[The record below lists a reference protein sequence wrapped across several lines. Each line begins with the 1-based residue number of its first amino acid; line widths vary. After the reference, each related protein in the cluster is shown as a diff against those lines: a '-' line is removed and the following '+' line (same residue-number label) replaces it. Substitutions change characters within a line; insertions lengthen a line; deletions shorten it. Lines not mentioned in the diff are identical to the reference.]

1 MEQTPAPGQ
10 HRLAFCGDM
19 IEFTLRLP
27 RPERGVARLRT
38 NIGHAATA
46 RREIIREA
54 AEHQKRLAE
63 DWFDIPMT
71 RVDDRLYRLTL
82 PLLETGHFEA
92 KALFLPED
100 ASQPRWPEGTNTVI
114 NVHPAEYCC
123 ANSIYNAF
131 VRQFGQ
137 ERRAP
142 PAFTPVQTK
151 GIQALQANNYA
162 VIPPS
167 GTFRD
172 VIRQLDFI
180 IGRLRCRSLLLLP
193 IHPTP
198 TIYGRMGTFGSPYAA
213 LDFMDVDPALA
224 EFDTKATPLEQFGEL
239 VDAVHARGARLF
251 LDIAINHTGWA
262 AKIHTEHPDWLLRE
276 PDATIRS
283 PGAWGVIWSDLTE
296 LNHQHVAVWHYLAQV
311 FLTWCRRGVD
321 GFRCDAGYMI
331 PVAAWEFIVATV
343 RREFPDTLFLLEGL
357 GGKVATTTTLLN
369 IANLNWAY
377 SELFQNYDRRQIE
390 AYLPNAIRIS
400 ETDGILVHFAETHD
414 NNRLAS
420 RSIPYARMRTALSAL
435 CSSNGAFAFANG
447 VEWHAT
453 EKIDVHG
460 RTSIAWDASEN
471 QVDRITRLN
480 CILHTHPAFFAG
492 TCLRLIH
499 QGNSNSIALLR
510 YAPSTGQHLLIL
522 ANLDDRTTQPVAW
535 KPEDAG
541 LPTDVSSV
549 VRHCR
554 TKEEGYAQVGL
565 AKGALTD
572 LLTGRTLTTSLSG
585 GMACLDLAPAEVLCL
600 TADHHDFDRIL
611 SAESI
616 PTPQRSGPPNVIQHQ
631 GLRAKALEIV
641 KTCRNPGDFS
651 MLDPDRLATELAE
664 NPGAFCRRQ
673 DAHDT
678 APRVITWEWPRD
690 LKREVMI
697 PPHHFLYL
705 RATAPFRARIEDG
718 QPACN
723 PSAGGRSIVCP
734 QSLPA
739 HITTQSA
746 ASERGRMADRQ
757 ENSLPATDGHH
768 FILFC
773 PHDTPM
779 EPRLCWIK
787 LSIYAPEHTRHETAP
802 LLFLPPGD
810 VPHTP
815 LTFIHK
821 DLLGIYPMA
830 LSTNGRGGM
839 LRAPVRW
846 AEVRSRYDA
855 LLAGNLNP
863 DYPEDRR
870 VMLTRCRAWLVYQ
883 GYSQDITID
892 RLHVFHL
899 GKNLGLWRFRVPFGY
914 GQSVFLEI
922 YAEMIA
928 GRNAMRLMFRRL
940 PCTHAENCLADNQTV
955 QLIIRPDIEDRSF
968 HEDTKAFLGPER
980 DWPAAVHPDSN
991 GFIFAPQTE
1000 RQLRVVVST
1009 GNFKMEPEWQYMVH
1023 HPVEAERG
1031 LNADSDLFSPGYFR
1045 CSLTGGA
1052 EVNMLAQILT
1062 PVENEPIHIKAAS
1075 GSRGGLPSVALGAKE
1090 GDAVAATPPPNAPLP
1105 DILEHAIQQFIVR
1118 RGANKTVIAGYPW
1131 FLDWGRDTF
1140 ICTRGLIAAGRLEE
1154 VKAILKQ
1161 FAAFEQNG
1169 TLPNLIHGN
1178 DARNRDTS
1186 DAPLWFIVACADA
1199 CNAMPNIADRTPAL
1213 RTSHAAS
1220 HPNAP
1225 VPTLREVGRDLLTEK
1240 CGERTLRQVL
1250 ESIAESYRRG
1260 TPNGIRMDPESG
1272 LIFSPAH
1279 FTWMDTNHPAGSPRE
1294 GYPIE
1299 IQALWFAACSFL
1311 ARLDSHVAPWLELAK
1326 QAQTSIRQYFWNE
1339 ARGYFSDCLHAH
1351 TGQLATQAVPDDALR
1366 PNQLLTLTLGAVT
1379 EKAVGER
1386 VLEACMELLVPGA
1399 IRTLTN
1405 RPVEYPQPVA
1415 SGGRLLNNPLRPY
1428 WGRYEGDED
1437 TRRKPAYHN
1446 GTAWTWLFPSFCEAW
1461 VQIHG
1466 DAGRSAA
1473 LAWLASG
1480 TRLMS
1485 QGCLGQIPEIVD
1497 GDYPHTPRGCDAQAW
1512 GVTELY
1518 RVLKQIGEKV

>member
-1 MEQTPAPGQ
+1 
-10 HRLAFCGDM
+10 
-19 IEFTLRLP
+19 
-27 RPERGVARLRT
+27 
-38 NIGHAATA
+38 
-46 RREIIREA
+46 
-54 AEHQKRLAE
+54 
-63 DWFDIPMT
+63 
-71 RVDDRLYRLTL
+71 L
-82 PLLETGHFEA
+82 PLLEAGHFEA
-92 KALFLPED
+92 KALFLPES
-100 ASQPRWPEGTNTVI
+100 ASQPRWPEGPNTVI

-123 ANSIYNAF
+123 ANSLYNAF

-137 ERRAP
+137 ERHTP
-142 PAFTPVQTK
+142 LAFTPGQTK
-151 GIQALQANNYA
+151 GIQALQANDYA

-180 IGRLRCRSLLLLP
+180 IGRLHCRALMLLP

-198 TIYGRMGTFGSPYAA
+198 TVYGRMGTFGSPYAA

-224 EFDTKATPLEQFGEL
+224 EFDPKATPLEQFGEL

-276 PDATIRS
+276 PDGTIRS
-283 PGAWGVIWSDLTE
+283 PGAWSVVWNDLTE
-296 LNHQHVAVWHYLAQV
+296 INHQHVELWHYLAEV

-331 PVAAWEFIVATV
+331 PVSAWEFIVATV

-357 GGKVATTTTLLN
+357 GGKVETTTTLLN

-390 AYLPNAIRIS
+390 AYLPNAIRTS
-400 ETDGILVHFAETHD
+400 EGNGLLVHFAETHD

-460 RTSIAWDASEN
+460 RASLAWDASEN
-471 QVDRITRLN
+471 QVDRIARLN
-480 CILHTHPAFFAG
+480 CILQTHPTFFAG
-492 TCLRLIH
+492 TRLRLIQ
-499 QGNSNSIALLR
+499 QGNGNSIALLR
-510 YAPSTGQHLLIL
+510 YSPSADQRLLVL
-522 ANLDDRTTQPVAW
+522 VNLDDSATQPVAW
-535 KPEDAG
+535 NPEDAG
-541 LPTDVSSV
+541 LAN
-549 VRHCR
+549 R
-554 TKEEGYAQVGL
+554 E
-565 AKGALTD
+565 LTD
-572 LLTGRTLTTSLSG
+572 LLTGRAVPITPHSAGIGISSSGSLTH
-585 GMACLDLAPAEVLCL
+585 MDLAPAEVLCL
-600 TADHHDFDRIL
+600 TPDRRDFDL
-611 SAESI
+611 LLATESRSRL
-616 PTPQRSGPPNVIQHQ
+616 PDVGKSRDLPPAVVQRQ

-641 KTCRNPGDFS
+641 KTCRGLGDFS
-651 MLDPDRLATELAE
+651 ALDPDRLATELAE
-664 NPGAFCRRQ
+664 NPSAFCRRQ
-673 DAHDT
+673 DAPGT

-705 RATAPFRARIEDG
+705 RAIAPFRARIEEG
-718 QPACN
+718 KRVVQ
-723 PSAGGRSIVCP
+723 
-734 QSLPA
+734 QK
-739 HITTQSA
+739 
-746 ASERGRMADRQ
+746 
-757 ENSLPATDGHH
+757 NSLPATDGHH
-768 FILFC
+768 FVMFC
-773 PHDTPM
+773 PGAA
-779 EPRLCWIK
+779 RLETHAGQPACNAMHSIAGRLK
-787 LSIYAPEHTRHETAP
+787 LSVYEPERTRHATAP

-810 VPHTP
+810 APRAP
-815 LTFIHK
+815 LAFTHK
-821 DLLGIYPMA
+821 DLLGTHPMV

-839 LRAPVRW
+839 LRAPVVW

-870 VMLTRCRAWLVYQ
+870 IMLTRCRAWLVFQ

-899 GKNLGLWRFRVPFGY
+899 GENAGLWHFRVPFGF
-914 GQSVFLEI
+914 GQSVFLDI
-922 YAEMIA
+922 HAEMIP
-928 GRNAMRLMFRRL
+928 GQNAVRLMFRRL
-940 PCTHAENCLADNQTV
+940 PCTHAGNCLADDKAV

-968 HEDTKAFLGPER
+968 HEDTKAFLGLER
-980 DWPAAVHPDSN
+980 DWPAAVHPETD
-991 GFIFAPQTE
+991 GFTFAPDSA
-1000 RQLRVVVST
+1000 RQLRVAVST
-1009 GNFKMEPEWQYMVH
+1009 GDFQPEPEWQYMVH

-1031 LNADSDLFSPGYFR
+1031 MNADSDLFSPGYFR
-1045 CSLTGGA
+1045 CPLDGGV
-1052 EVNMLAQILT
+1052 EVILLAQILT
-1062 PVENEPIHIKAAS
+1062 PTENNRIAPAS
-1075 GSRGGLPSVALGAKE
+1075 RSRLSEVGKSRDRDRLPPDG
-1090 GDAVAATPPPNAPLP
+1090 PLP
-1105 DILEHAIQQFIVR
+1105 DILERAMQQFIVR
-1118 RGANKTVIAGYPW
+1118 RGENKTVIAGYPW

-1140 ICTRGLIAAGRLEE
+1140 ICTRGLIAAGHLEE

-1161 FAAFEQNG
+1161 FAAFEQDG
-1169 TLPNLIHGN
+1169 TLPNMIHGN

-1186 DAPLWFIVACADA
+1186 DAPLWFIIACADA
-1199 CNAMPNIADRTPAL
+1199 CRARLPAALCAAL
-1213 RTSHAAS
+1213 RAGSRYPSVDGLRAGHS
-1220 HPNAP
+1220 VGHPDSP
-1225 VPTLREVGRDLLTEK
+1225 RGQDLLTER

-1250 ESIAESYRRG
+1250 ESIAEGYRRG
-1260 TPNGIRMDPESG
+1260 TPNGIRMDPKSG

-1311 ARLDSHVAPWLELAK
+1311 AGLDKHAAPWQTLAERV
-1326 QAQTSIRQYFWNE
+1326 QTSIQQYFWNE
-1339 ARGYFSDCLHAH
+1339 ALGLFADCLHAQA
-1351 TGQLATQAVPDDALR
+1351 GQTAAQAMPDDALR
-1366 PNQLLTLTLGAVT
+1366 PNQLLVLTLGAVT
-1379 EKAVGER
+1379 KRAIGER
-1386 VLEACMELLVPGA
+1386 VLEACAELLVPGA
-1399 IRTLTN
+1399 IRTLSD

-1415 SGGRLLNNPLRPY
+1415 FGDRLLNDPLRPY

-1461 VQIHG
+1461 VQVHG
-1466 DAGRSAA
+1466 NAGRSAA
-1473 LAWLASG
+1473 LAWLGSS
-1480 TRLMS
+1480 TQLISR
-1485 QGCLGQIPEIVD
+1485 GCLGQIPEIVD
-1497 GDYPHTPRGCDAQAW
+1497 GDYPHTARGCDAQAW

-1518 RVLKQIGEKV
+1518 RVLKSLI

>member
-1 MEQTPAPGQ
+1 
-10 HRLAFCGDM
+10 M

-27 RPERGVARLRT
+27 HPEPGEARLRT
-38 NIGHAATA
+38 NIGHAETA

-63 DWFDIPMT
+63 DWFDITMT

-92 KALFLPED
+92 KALFLPEG

-123 ANSIYNAF
+123 ANSLYNAF

-137 ERRAP
+137 KRRAP
-142 PAFTPVQTK
+142 LAFTPGQTK
-151 GIQALQANNYA
+151 GIQALQSNDYA

-180 IGRLRCRSLLLLP
+180 IGHLHCRSLLLLP

-198 TIYGRMGTFGSPYAA
+198 TVYGRMGSFGSPYAA

-224 EFDTKATPLEQFGEL
+224 EFDPKVTPLEQFGEL

-276 PDATIRS
+276 PDGTIRS
-283 PGAWGVIWSDLTE
+283 PGAWGVVWRDLTE
-296 LNHQHVAVWHYLAQV
+296 INHQHVAVWHYLAEV

-331 PVAAWEFIVATV
+331 PVSAWEFIVATV

-357 GGKVATTTTLLN
+357 GGKVTTTTTLLN

-390 AYLPNAIRIS
+390 AYLPEAIRIS
-400 ETDGILVHFAETHD
+400 KADGLLMHFAETHD

-460 RTSIAWDASEN
+460 RASLAWEASEN
-471 QVDRITRLN
+471 QVDRIARLN

-492 TCLRLIH
+492 ARLRLIH
-499 QGNSNSIALLR
+499 QGSGNSIALLR
-510 YAPSTGQHLLIL
+510 YSTSTDQRLLVL
-522 ANLDDRTTQPVAW
+522 VNLDDSATQPVAW
-535 KPEDAG
+535 NPNNAG
-541 LPTDVSSV
+541 LAN
-549 VRHCR
+549 H
-554 TKEEGYAQVGL
+554 E
-565 AKGALTD
+565 LTD
-572 LLTGRTLTTSLSG
+572 LLTGRTVVISSSDNQAG
-585 GMACLDLAPAEVLCL
+585 LDLAPAEVLCL
-600 TADHHDFDRIL
+600 TPDRRDLELIQ
-611 SAESI
+611 SCQGGA
-616 PTPQRSGPPNVIQHQ
+616 SGYLPPNVVRHQ

-641 KTCRNPGDFS
+641 KTCRGLGDFYA
-651 MLDPDRLATELAE
+651 LDPDRLAMELAE
-664 NPGAFCRRQ
+664 NPSAFCRRQ
-673 DAHDT
+673 DAPGT

-690 LKREVMI
+690 LKRELMI
-697 PPHHFLYL
+697 PPNHFLYL
-705 RATAPFRARIEDG
+705 RAAKPFRARI
-718 QPACN
+718 
-723 PSAGGRSIVCP
+723 
-734 QSLPA
+734 
-739 HITTQSA
+739 A
-746 ASERGRMADRQ
+746 ASLACASKRCKEGHWVVQ
-757 ENSLPATDGHH
+757 QQNSLPAEDGHH

-773 PHDTPM
+773 PNALRL
-779 EPRLCWIK
+779 EPHSRLEVRAGRLQ
-787 LSIYAPEHTRHETAP
+787 LSVYEPERTRHATAP
-802 LLFLPPGD
+802 LLFLPPGNAPPRRQPSGHLPRCG
-810 VPHTP
+810 VTWRAP
-815 LTFIHK
+815 LAFTHK
-821 DLLGIYPMA
+821 DLLGLHPIV

-839 LRAPVRW
+839 LRSPVVW

-870 VMLTRCRAWLVYQ
+870 IMLTRCRAWLVFQ
-883 GYSQDITID
+883 GYSQDIGID
-892 RLHVFHL
+892 RLQTFHL
-899 GKNLGLWRFRVPFGY
+899 GDNAGLWRFRVPFGY

-922 YAEMIA
+922 HAAMIP
-928 GRNAMRLMFRRL
+928 GQNAVRLMFRRL
-940 PCTHAENCLADNQTV
+940 PCTHTKNCLSDDQSV

-980 DWPAAVHPDSN
+980 DWPATVHPEAD
-991 GFIFAPQTE
+991 GFMFTPNPA
-1000 RQLRVVVST
+1000 RQLHIAVSA
-1009 GNFKMEPEWQYMVH
+1009 GNFQPEPEWQYMVH

-1045 CSLTGGA
+1045 CPLAGDA
-1052 EVNMLAQILT
+1052 EVMLLAQILT
-1062 PVENEPIHIKAAS
+1062 PTENNRIAPAPPRQSE
-1075 GSRGGLPSVALGAKE
+1075 SRDHLPP
-1090 GDAVAATPPPNAPLP
+1090 DAPLP
-1105 DILEHAIQQFIVR
+1105 DILERAMQQFIVR
-1118 RGANKTVIAGYPW
+1118 RGENKTVIAGYPW

-1140 ICTRGLIAAGRLEE
+1140 ICARGLIAAGRLEE

-1161 FAAFEQNG
+1161 FAAFEQDG
-1169 TLPNLIHGN
+1169 TLPNMIHGN

-1199 CNAMPNIADRTPAL
+1199 CRAL
-1213 RTSHAAS
+1213 GHNHLLAERC
-1220 HPNAP
+1220 
-1225 VPTLREVGRDLLTEK
+1225 GR
-1240 CGERTLRQVL
+1240 RTLRQVL
-1250 ESIAESYRRG
+1250 ESIAEGYRQG

-1279 FTWMDTNHPAGSPRE
+1279 FTWMDTNHPAASPRE

-1311 ARLDSHVAPWLELAK
+1311 AGLDKPPGLDKPAAPWQELAERV
-1326 QAQTSIRQYFWNE
+1326 QTSIRQYFWNE
-1339 ARGYFSDCLHAH
+1339 ALGLFADCLHAAA
-1351 TGQLATQAVPDDALR
+1351 GQTAAQALPDDALR
-1366 PNQLLTLTLGAVT
+1366 PNQLLALTLGAVT
-1379 EKAVGER
+1379 DKAIGER
-1386 VLEACMELLVPGA
+1386 VLETCTELLVPGA
-1399 IRTLTN
+1399 IRTLAN
-1405 RPVEYPQPVA
+1405 RSVEYPQPVTL
-1415 SGGRLLNNPLRPY
+1415 GNQLLNDPRRPY
-1428 WGRYEGDED
+1428 WGRYEGDEN

-1461 VQIHG
+1461 VLVHG
-1466 DAGRSAA
+1466 NAGRPAA
-1473 LAWLASG
+1473 LAWLGSS
-1480 TRLMS
+1480 TQLMRR
-1485 QGCLGQIPEIVD
+1485 GCLGQIPEIVD
-1497 GDYPHTPRGCDAQAW
+1497 GDYPHAPRGCDAQAW

-1518 RVLKQIGEKV
+1518 RVLKNLS

>member
-1 MEQTPAPGQ
+1 MNTLLEQTPSPGQ
-10 HRLAFCGDM
+10 HQLAFCGDM

-27 RPERGVARLRT
+27 RAERGEARLRT
-38 NIGHAATA
+38 NIGHAETA

-71 RVDDRLYRLTL
+71 RVDDQLYRLTL
-82 PLLETGHFEA
+82 PLLEAGHFEA
-92 KALFLPED
+92 KALFLPEG
-100 ASQPRWPEGTNTVI
+100 ASQPRWPEGPNTVI

-123 ANSIYNAF
+123 ANSLYNAF

-142 PAFTPVQTK
+142 LVFTPGQTK
-151 GIQALQANNYA
+151 GIQALQANDYA

-180 IGRLRCRSLLLLP
+180 IGRLHCRSLLLLP

-198 TIYGRMGTFGSPYAA
+198 TVYGRMGSFGSPYAA

-224 EFDTKATPLEQFGEL
+224 EFDPKATPLEQFGEL

-262 AKIHTEHPDWLLRE
+262 AKIHAEHPNWLLRE
-276 PDATIRS
+276 PDGTIRS
-283 PGAWGVIWSDLTE
+283 PGAWGVVWSDLTE
-296 LNHQHVAVWHYLAQV
+296 INHQHVELWHYLAEV

-331 PVAAWEFIVATV
+331 PVSAWEFIVATV

-357 GGKVATTTTLLN
+357 GGKVETTTTLLN

-390 AYLPNAIRIS
+390 AYLPDAIRIS
-400 ETDGILVHFAETHD
+400 EADGLLVHFAETHD

-460 RTSIAWDASEN
+460 RASLAWEASEN
-471 QVDRITRLN
+471 QVDRIARLN

-492 TCLRLIH
+492 ARLRLIH
-499 QGNSNSIALLR
+499 QGNGNSIALLR
-510 YAPSTGQHLLIL
+510 YAPSTDQRLLIL
-522 ANLDDRTTQPVAW
+522 VNLDDSATQPVAW
-535 KPEDAG
+535 NPDDAG
-541 LPTDVSSV
+541 LAS
-549 VRHCR
+549 R
-554 TKEEGYAQVGL
+554 EF
-565 AKGALTD
+565 TD
-572 LLTGRTLTTSLSG
+572 LLTGRTVPITPHRAGIGISSSG
-585 GMACLDLAPAEVLCL
+585 NIARLDLAPAEVLCL
-600 TADHHDFDRIL
+600 TPDRRDFDLIL
-611 SAESI
+611 ACQGGALSRSLACPGGSPGQSVRAEPGALLRSLAAESR
-616 PTPQRSGPPNVIQHQ
+616 PLKSRDLPPEVIQRQ

-641 KTCRNPGDFS
+641 KTCRGLGDFS
-651 MLDPDRLATELAE
+651 ALDPNRLATELAE
-664 NPGAFCRRQ
+664 NPSAFCRRQ
-673 DAHDT
+673 DAPGT
-678 APRVITWEWPRD
+678 APRVISWEWPRD

-705 RATAPFRARIEDG
+705 RATAPFRAQIEEG
-718 QPACN
+718 KRVVQ
-723 PSAGGRSIVCP
+723 
-734 QSLPA
+734 Q
-739 HITTQSA
+739 Q
-746 ASERGRMADRQ
+746 
-757 ENSLPATDGHH
+757 NSLPATDGHH

-773 PHDTPM
+773 PTAAPITP
-779 EPRLCWIK
+779 PIGGYRGAGQLK
-787 LSIYAPEHTRHETAP
+787 LSVYEPECTRHATAF

-810 VPHTP
+810 APRAP
-815 LTFIHK
+815 LTFTYK
-821 DLLGIYPMA
+821 DLLGLHPMV

-839 LRAPVRW
+839 MRVPVVW

-855 LLAGNLNP
+855 LLAGNLSP
-863 DYPEDRR
+863 VYPEDRR
-870 VMLTRCRAWLVYQ
+870 IMLTRCRAWLVFQ

-892 RLHVFHL
+892 RLQAFHL
-899 GKNLGLWRFRVPFGY
+899 GENTGLWRFRVPFGY
-914 GQSVFLEI
+914 GQSVFLDI
-922 YAEMIA
+922 HAEMIP
-928 GRNAMRLMFRRL
+928 GQNAVRLIFRRL
-940 PCTHAENCLADNQTV
+940 PCTHAENCLADGQAV

-980 DWPAAVHPDSN
+980 DWPAAMHPEAD
-991 GFIFAPQTE
+991 GFTFAPNQE
-1000 RQLRVVVST
+1000 RQLHVTVSA
-1009 GNFKMEPEWQYMVH
+1009 GSFQPEPEWQYMVH

-1031 LNADSDLFSPGYFR
+1031 LDADSDLFSPGYFR
-1045 CSLTGGA
+1045 CPLAGGA
-1052 EVNMLAQILT
+1052 EVMLLAQILT
-1062 PVENEPIHIKAAS
+1062 PTENDRIS
-1075 GSRGGLPSVALGAKE
+1075 SRPLESRDRDRLPP
-1090 GDAVAATPPPNAPLP
+1090 DAPLP
-1105 DILEHAIQQFIVR
+1105 DILERAMRQFIVR
-1118 RGANKTVIAGYPW
+1118 RGENKTVIAGYPW

-1140 ICTRGLIAAGRLEE
+1140 ICARGLIAAGRLEE

-1169 TLPNLIHGN
+1169 TLPNMISGD

-1199 CNAMPNIADRTPAL
+1199 CRAVGH
-1213 RTSHAAS
+1213 SHLLAERCG
-1220 HPNAP
+1220 P
-1225 VPTLREVGRDLLTEK
+1225 VHHSL
-1240 CGERTLRQVL
+1240 GEGGPRTLRQVL
-1250 ESIAESYRRG
+1250 ESIAAGYRQG

-1311 ARLDSHVAPWLELAK
+1311 AGLDKHAAPWPALAERV
-1326 QAQTSIRQYFWNE
+1326 QASIRQYFWNE
-1339 ARGYFSDCLHAH
+1339 ALGLFADCLHARA
-1351 TGQLATQAVPDDALR
+1351 GQTAAQAMPDDALR
-1366 PNQLLTLTLGAVT
+1366 PNQLLALTLGAVA
-1379 EKAVGER
+1379 EKAIGER
-1386 VLEACMELLVPGA
+1386 VLEACAELLVPGA
-1399 IRTLTN
+1399 IRTLSD
-1405 RPVEYPQPVA
+1405 RSVEYPQPVA
-1415 SGGRLLNNPLRPY
+1415 FGGRLINDPLRPY
-1428 WGRYEGDED
+1428 WGRYEGNED

-1461 VQIHG
+1461 VQVHG
-1466 DAGRSAA
+1466 AGGRSAA
-1473 LAWLASG
+1473 LAWLGSS
-1480 TRLMS
+1480 TQLMRR
-1485 QGCLGQIPEIVD
+1485 GCLGQIPEIVD

-1518 RVLKQIGEKV
+1518 RVLKQISEKI